1 MTTVLLSG
9 TTTTTTATIAVG
21 TASGTAND
29 AATALSAGMPSVLPA
44 SELYFWSEKWQAQE
58 REFERAR
65 AAGELIEADSMDEVI
80 ADLMRVDEMDD

>member
-1 MTTVLLSG
+1 VTTVLLSG
-9 TTTTTTATIAVG
+9 TTTTTTTATIAVG
-21 TASGTAND
+21 TASGTAS
-29 AATALSAGMPSVLPA
+29 ALSAGMPSVLPA

>member
-1 MTTVLLSG
+1 MTTVLLPSS
-9 TTTTTTATIAVG
+9 TTTTTATVAVG

-29 AATALSAGMPSVLPA
+29 TASALSRGMPPVLPA
-44 SELYFWSEKWQAQE
+44 SELYFWSEKWQEQE

-65 AAGELIEADSMDEVI
+65 AAGELIAADSMDEVI